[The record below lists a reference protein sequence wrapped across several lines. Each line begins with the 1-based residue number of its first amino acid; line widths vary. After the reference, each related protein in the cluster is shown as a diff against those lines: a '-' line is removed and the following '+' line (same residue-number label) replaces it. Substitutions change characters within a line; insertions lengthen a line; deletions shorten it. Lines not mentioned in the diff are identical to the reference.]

1 MGTESQLDPK
11 TNEAI
16 NAALESNWEKALEL
30 NKLLLEKYPNDIGAM
45 NRFARALSETG
56 ALVEAKK
63 IYKKILEIDP
73 YNQIAE
79 KNLHRISSLK
89 KGYVVTNKS
98 VTSLKGDFFLEE
110 PGKTIVLPLEDTAMP
125 QILADLQIGD
135 GVDLVPHKNEVTVN
149 SGSGKR
155 IGKVRSG
162 LAKSLAQ
169 HIRAGSNFESFI
181 KSISLVSKKE
191 VKEKS
196 QVLVFI
202 RETNRSPKMDSNPFP
217 VSSDSFTPF
226 VREEAFMKSNQAPVL
241 AESDE
246 GVEEVEV
253 NSLSTFGHNEES
265 LEELAE
271 KEQQESDE
279 IEQE

>member
-1 MGTESQLDPK
+1 MGTQSQLDPR

-30 NKLLLEKYPNDIGAM
+30 NKRLLEKYPNDIGAM
-45 NRFARALSETG
+45 NRLAKALSETG

-63 IYKKILEIDP
+63 IYKKILELDP

-79 KNLHRISSLK
+79 KNLNRISSLK
-89 KGYVVTNKS
+89 RGHVVTNKGAN
-98 VTSLKGDFFLEE
+98 SLKGDFFLEE

-125 QILADLQIGD
+125 QILADLQIGES
-135 GVDLVPHKNEVTVN
+135 VNLVPHKNEVTVN
-149 SGSGKR
+149 SSNGKR
-155 IGKVRSG
+155 IGKIHSE

-169 HIRAGSNFESFI
+169 NIRSGSNFESFI
-181 KSISLVSKKE
+181 KSISLAGKKE

-202 RETNRSPKMDSNPFP
+202 RETNRSPKITSNPFP
-217 VSSDSFTPF
+217 ISADSFTPF
-226 VREEAFMKSNQAPVL
+226 VREEAFIKSNQAPVL

-253 NSLSTFGHNEES
+253 NSLSRFEQNEES

-279 IEQE
+279 IERE

>member
-1 MGTESQLDPK
+1 MGTQSQLDPR
-11 TNEAI
+11 TSEAI

-30 NKLLLEKYPNDIGAM
+30 NKHLLEKYPNDIGAM
-45 NRFARALSETG
+45 NRLAKALSETG

-63 IYKKILEIDP
+63 IYKKILELDP

-79 KNLHRISSLK
+79 KNLNRISSLK
-89 KGYVVTNKS
+89 RGHVVTNKS
-98 VTSLKGDFFLEE
+98 VNNLKGDFFLEE

-135 GVDLVPHKNEVTVN
+135 SVDLVPHKNEVTVN
-149 SGSGKR
+149 SSSGKR
-155 IGKVRSG
+155 VGKVYSE

-169 HIRAGSNFESFI
+169 NIRAGSNFESFI
-181 KSISLVSKKE
+181 KSISLAGKKE
-191 VKEKS
+191 AKEKS
-196 QVLVFI
+196 QVLIFI
-202 RETNRSPKMDSNPFP
+202 RETNRSPKIASNPFP
-217 VSSDSFTPF
+217 ISVDYFTPF
-226 VREEAFMKSNQAPVL
+226 VREEAFMKANQAPVL

-246 GVEEVEV
+246 GIEEVEV
-253 NSLSTFGHNEES
+253 KSLSTFGQNEES

>member
-45 NRFARALSETG
+45 NRLAKALSETG

-63 IYKKILEIDP
+63 IYKKILELDP

-79 KNLHRISSLK
+79 KNLNRISSLK
-89 KGYVVTNKS
+89 RGHVVTNKS
-98 VTSLKGDFFLEE
+98 VNSLKGDFFLEE

-135 GVDLVPHKNEVTVN
+135 SVDLVPHKNEVTVN
-149 SGSGKR
+149 SGNGKR
-155 IGKVRSG
+155 IGKVRSE

-181 KSISLVSKKE
+181 KSISLASK
-191 VKEKS
+191 KEKS

-202 RETNRSPKMDSNPFP
+202 RETNRSPKIASNPFP